1 MPLHHPW
8 PPPPDLDS
16 LEELVAMADVESFIA
31 DGAPTD
37 EYETEAATLFA
48 TLKNWP
54 TADLTTERILPFL
67 EETWA
72 AAFALDDAGLADRR
86 VKLRELAG
94 QIERFFGPGAVPQVR
109 GA

>member
-1 MPLHHPW
+1 MPTSKPW

-16 LEELVAMADVESFIA
+16 IEELVATADIEGFIA
-31 DGAPTD
+31 EGAPAD

-48 TLKNWP
+48 TLKHWP
-54 TADLTTERILPFL
+54 TADLTTERLLPVL

-72 AAFALDDAGLADRR
+72 AAFALGDAGLDDRR

-94 QIERFFGPGAVPQVR
+94 QIERFFGPGAAPQVR
-109 GA
+109 GT

>member
-1 MPLHHPW
+1 MSTSKPW

-16 LEELVAMADVESFIA
+16 LEELVAAVDVEGFIA
-31 DGAPTD
+31 DGAPAD
-37 EYETEAATLFA
+37 EYETEASTLFA
-48 TLKNWP
+48 TLRNWP
-54 TADLTTERILPFL
+54 TAELTTERMLPLL

-72 AAFALDDAGLADRR
+72 AAFALGEPGLNDRR

-94 QIERFFGPGAVPQVR
+94 QIERFFGPGAAPQMR